1 MAVTKVNL
9 MAQLQSNL
17 FQESDKNFIGEIKL
31 SERNRDWAKIKE

>member
-17 FQESDKNFIGEIKL
+17 FQVSDKNFIGEIKF